1 MFTNVAIEKYLS
13 SCHGHFINCI
23 NLVVYITSKFILMYP
38 TEEKFVGLVLTSS
51 IEKNKHESEG
61 YFLYAYIFE
70 KV

>member
-1 MFTNVAIEKYLS
+1 
-13 SCHGHFINCI
+13 
-23 NLVVYITSKFILMYP
+23 MYP
-38 TEEKFVGLVLTSS
+38 PEEKFVGLLLTSS